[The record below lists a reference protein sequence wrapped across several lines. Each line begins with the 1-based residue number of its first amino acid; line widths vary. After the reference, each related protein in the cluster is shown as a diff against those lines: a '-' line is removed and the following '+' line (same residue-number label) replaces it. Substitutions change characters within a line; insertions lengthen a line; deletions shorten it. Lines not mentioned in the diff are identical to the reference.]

1 MKEIEEDESTQ
12 DLGPRVLERRLE
24 IREDTLGIDCDL
36 PEGLG
41 DVFRPGFWLC
51 VPLQPV

>member
-1 MKEIEEDESTQ
+1 MLEKGLEMRDEPSGV
-12 DLGPRVLERRLE
+12 DW
-24 IREDTLGIDCDL
+24 DL

-41 DVFRPGFWLC
+41 DVFRPGFWLS